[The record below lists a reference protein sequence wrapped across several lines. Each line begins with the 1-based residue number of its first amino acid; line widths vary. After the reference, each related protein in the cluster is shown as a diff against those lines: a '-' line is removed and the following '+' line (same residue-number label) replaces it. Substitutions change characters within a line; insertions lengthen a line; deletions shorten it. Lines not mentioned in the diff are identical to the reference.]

1 MQNLQEEASEWSS
14 VATAGTFAID
24 NGNLFEALGG
34 TTQPFVDLS
43 TNFYIRSIR
52 PAVPLLRRD
61 SIRSDLNFFSYF
73 AVVCWLI
80 GSSTVYV
87 LSLGPA
93 MQYLQEKASE
103 WSGVATAGAFAI
115 DNGNLF
121 EALGG
126 TTQPFVDLSTNFY
139 TRSVRPAVPL
149 LHRDSIRSEPRWR
162 CPRPRQI

>member
-61 SIRSDLNFFSYF
+61 SIRSDLIFFF
-73 AVVCWLI
+73 LFRCCVLANRVEHGICLVIRPRDAVPTGEGVGVERRGHRRCIRHRQRQPLRGARWHHAALRRPLHQLLYQVRSS
-80 GSSTVYV
+80 GCSSTP
-87 LSLGPA
+87 SR
-93 MQYLQEKASE
+93 
-103 WSGVATAGAFAI
+103 F
-115 DNGNLF
+115 
-121 EALGG
+121 
-126 TTQPFVDLSTNFY
+126 
-139 TRSVRPAVPL
+139 
-149 LHRDSIRSEPRWR
+149 DSI
-162 CPRPRQI
+162 